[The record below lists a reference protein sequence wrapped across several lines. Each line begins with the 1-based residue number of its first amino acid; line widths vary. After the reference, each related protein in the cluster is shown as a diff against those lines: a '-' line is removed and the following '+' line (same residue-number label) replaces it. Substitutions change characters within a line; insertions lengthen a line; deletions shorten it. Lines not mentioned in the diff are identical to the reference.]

1 MRSLQAINRDAFR
14 LIDDLQERMD
24 ALIGSRPSPRV
35 LAHCDRAGAL
45 AARSLT
51 RTMQLVSHFV
61 ERVDAEL
68 APTRTPRPSRPPNV
82 VSFRPP
88 QRRGHS

>member
-1 MRSLQAINRDAFR
+1 MRSPQSINRDAFR

-24 ALIGSRPSPRV
+24 ALIASRPSPRV
-35 LAHCDRAGAL
+35 LAHCDRAGAV

-51 RTMQLVSHFV
+51 RAMQLVGHFV
-61 ERVDAEL
+61 ELVDAEL
-68 APTRTPRPSRPPNV
+68 APPRTPRPSRPPNV

-88 QRRGHS
+88 KRRGRS